1 MVVKNFTF
9 LETLS
14 IVKTLQ
20 LLPGIYLHD
29 RHLIQTSDVDRKGLA
44 MQLSMLTSR
53 DLVVVLSVG
62 ASTTK
67 GSEIFRLNEVE

>member
-1 MVVKNFTF
+1 M
-9 LETLS
+9 
-14 IVKTLQ
+14 
-20 LLPGIYLHD
+20 HD